1 MCLQW
6 TSTTKI
12 AKLAVIGSDFRRFG
26 SDETATMAE
35 IHDIGGFIMTA
46 QTSVT
51 VRPSIT
57 EQTDH
62 VLLRRVFFADAAFS
76 TVSGLT
82 FAIFSRPI
90 EAFLG
95 GDQPDVLM
103 VIGIVLVVFA
113 VFNFT
118 TARETPLNRTKAWFI
133 FEFNVLWVIASVV
146 AIATNMFDLN
156 TIGNVGTLI
165 VALGVAG
172 IAVIEW
178 IGLRRGQT
186 QQ

>member
-1 MCLQW
+1 M
-6 TSTTKI
+6 
-12 AKLAVIGSDFRRFG
+12 
-26 SDETATMAE
+26 AT
-35 IHDIGGFIMTA
+35 
-46 QTSVT
+46 QTSVI
-51 VRPSIT
+51 RSSNA

-62 VLLRRVFFADAAFS
+62 VLLRRVFLADAAFS

-103 VIGIVLVVFA
+103 LIGIVLVVFA
-113 VFNFT
+113 AFNFT
-118 TARETPLNRTKAWFI
+118 TARETPMNRTKAWFI
-133 FEFNVLWVIASVV
+133 FEFNVLWVIASLV

-156 TIGNVGTLI
+156 TIGNVGTLV

-172 IAVIEW
+172 IAAIEW
-178 IGLRRGQT
+178 VGLRRQ
-186 QQ
+186 